1 MQSKLTGVATGR
13 HLPRFKG
20 AAVVLGYE
28 FARLIKQKCPYCDG
42 YGHSGNDCPTDA
54 KIAHLRGGV
63 LEANRVLVQIRKECR
78 DAAGM
83 ANVTGFSLLSAN
95 PTKRTLGKR
104 AKKN

>member
-1 MQSKLTGVATGR
+1 MQTKLNAIATGNDGA
-13 HLPRFKG
+13 HIKG
-20 AAVVLGYE
+20 AAIVLGYE

-42 YGHSGNDCPTDA
+42 FGHSGNDCPTDA